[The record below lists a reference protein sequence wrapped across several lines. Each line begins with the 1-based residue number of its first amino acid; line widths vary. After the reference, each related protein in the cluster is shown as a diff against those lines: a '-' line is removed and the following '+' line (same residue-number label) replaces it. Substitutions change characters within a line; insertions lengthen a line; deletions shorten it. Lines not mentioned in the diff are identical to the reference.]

1 VTGTPPR
8 LGRARRLRS
17 AGAASIGAARPPR
30 CRGRGRSGRRAAG
43 RRRGGDRLL
52 ASPSWAH
59 LMPRAGG
66 STRGAKDGGAP
77 WNGST
82 PGLWRA
88 PLVSRRRSPAL
99 WRPAPRRVGERP
111 RKDGE
116 RECAEV
122 HEVHEVHERDGNP
135 NVGLHRDADPSA
147 ARLAYRAVAGLEV
160 LRLVP
165 EGVTAASGRQ
175 LRLPESGGG
184 DGPPLCS
191 FSTEACVSI
200 VVEQPAC
207 HKLDAFAST
216 GARAPRRASAI
227 EKPPELLLA
236 TTGTTGLT
244 GRRER
249 GWLCRWHRS

>member
-1 VTGTPPR
+1 
-8 LGRARRLRS
+8 
-17 AGAASIGAARPPR
+17 
-30 CRGRGRSGRRAAG
+30 
-43 RRRGGDRLL
+43 
-52 ASPSWAH
+52 
-59 LMPRAGG
+59 MPRAGG
-66 STRGAKDGGAP
+66 STRARRTVVRRGTARL
-77 WNGST
+77 
-82 PGLWRA
+82 PGCARA

-175 LRLPESGGG
+175 LRLPGSGGG

-191 FSTEACVSI
+191 FSTRLLKKSI
-200 VVEQPAC
+200 AA
-207 HKLDAFAST
+207 DAIRSARNRHLHT
-216 GARAPRRASAI
+216 GRLSASAMSSK
-227 EKPPELLLA
+227 ENCCRETDLRTRRQTFSAVSDENGSMRQTSLYQTLMP
-236 TTGTTGLT
+236 TG
-244 GRRER
+244 
-249 GWLCRWHRS
+249 SASN